1 MVVPQRMRQGVK
13 ERLSPELYAF
23 LTKRLTQ
30 GGPITRGADAVQVS
44 IAKSRFAR
52 FLKSDKFVL
61 AHSDQGL
68 AVAQVVEYCTPLHA
82 RRANLEAVT
91 RVLDDAGVPYFAVRG
106 FDDLTSS
113 VAVPEKHRRKALAA
127 LAAAS
132 GDTPT
137 YVAEVAD
144 NRVGKMRL
152 AASAR
157 SWEQFG
163 RARIVRFARF
173 LTDPT
178 GSIVLGLGSG
188 CDIEFW
194 SEQDGLLHAPRPNRA
209 ADEVAVDGPLIPLPE
224 RSFTR
229 LASATTEGTRE
240 YETRPELVGELL
252 EDVTFPIDLVYTWV
266 DGEDPVWRAR
276 RDQAFGGH
284 TEALNDQSANESRFI
299 SRDELR
305 YSLRSILMFAPWIR
319 RIFLVTDDQVP
330 TWLNA
335 EDPRITVVSHK
346 ELFAGRGTLPTFN
359 SHAIES
365 QLHQIEGLAEHFI
378 YCNDDVFFGRPL
390 TPHDFYQANG
400 MSKIFLS
407 RAKVGPGP
415 VDVDNDIPSTAA
427 GKNNRRIIEREFGRQ
442 VTFKMKH
449 VPHALRR
456 SVLAEIAE
464 KYAEE
469 LTATSHHQFRHPA
482 DVSPTSSLYQYYA
495 FLSQRAVVADIRY
508 MYVDLAARETP
519 SVLRLALAKRH
530 FDVFCVNDTDGE
542 PEFLAQQHAIMHGFL
557 SAYFPVPG
565 PWERSDQSSYDPA
578 EGVGSARADAS
589 RALVPKP
596 RSGSTTPPST
606 PAAGDPAPLAPGSHR
621 S

>member
-1 MVVPQRMRQGVK
+1 MT
-13 ERLSPELYAF
+13 YA
-23 LTKRLTQ
+23 K
-30 GGPITRGADAVQVS
+30 
-44 IAKSRFAR
+44 KRFAR
-52 FLKSDKFVL
+52 FLKSDSFAL

-68 AVAQVVEYCTPLHA
+68 AVAQVVEGCTPLHA

-91 RVLDDAGVPYFAVRG
+91 RVLGAAAVPYFVVRG
-106 FDDLTSS
+106 FDDLTST
-113 VAVPEKHRRKALAA
+113 VAVPEKHRPAALAA
-127 LAAAS
+127 LAAAA
-132 GDTPT
+132 GDIPT
-137 YVAEVAD
+137 YVAEMAGY
-144 NRVGKMRL
+144 RAGKMRL
-152 AASAR
+152 AANAR

-163 RARIVRFARF
+163 RARVLRVARF

-194 SEQDGLLHAPRPNRA
+194 SEKDGKLHAPRPNRA
-209 ADEVAVDGPLIPLPE
+209 SDEVAVDGPLVSLPE

-229 LASATTEGTRE
+229 LVAADTEGAGEYPTRQ
-240 YETRPELVGELL
+240 ELVGDLL
-252 EDVTFPIDLVYTWV
+252 EDITFPIDVVYTWV

-276 RDQAFGGH
+276 RDHALGGH
-284 TEALNDQSANESRFI
+284 TDALNDQSANESRFI

-305 YSLRSILMFAPWIR
+305 YSLRSILMFAPWVR

-330 TWLNA
+330 TWLDQ

-346 ELFAGRGTLPTFN
+346 ELFADRGTLPTFN

-378 YCNDDVFFGRPL
+378 YCNDDVFFGRPV
-390 TPHDFYQANG
+390 TPHHFFQANG

-415 VDVDNDIPSTAA
+415 VDVDGDIPSTAA
-427 GKNNRRIIEREFGRQ
+427 GKNNRQIIDREFGRQ

-464 KYAEE
+464 KYSAE
-469 LTATSHHQFRHPA
+469 LTATSHHQFRHPD

-508 MYVDLAARETP
+508 MYVDLAAQDTP

-542 PEFLAQQHAIMHGFL
+542 PEFLARQHATMHRFL
-557 SAYFPVPG
+557 STYFPVPA
-565 PWERSDQSSYDPA
+565 PWERSAQPSPGSVDGPGGATPA
-578 EGVGSARADAS
+578 EAGT
-589 RALVPKP
+589 LVPKQ
-596 RSGSTTPPST
+596 RTTSTTPPSV
-606 PAAGDPAPLAPGSHR
+606 PAAGSPAPLAPGSRR